1 MLPSFMAVT
10 LRVGMPR
17 ISKERHETLGPWVR
31 VFFFPFLLLCAGEEL
46 FAVWLC
52 ADVRV
57 VVTGVGAEKAV
68 PYGIGQSGGLKT
80 RHVAHPTQ
88 LPAE

>member
-1 MLPSFMAVT
+1 MRRWGLGCVFPPLPIVMC
-10 LRVGMPR
+10 R
-17 ISKERHETLGPWVR
+17 
-31 VFFFPFLLLCAGEEL
+31 EEL
-46 FAVWLC
+46 FGLWFC

-57 VVTGVGAEKAV
+57 VVTGVGAEKAL